1 MVAPPKP
8 QRIALGPAVERFL
21 DAMDARVTV
30 GELSDRTV
38 LNYRQDLGHLTRI
51 LGTDTVADDITG
63 ADLDRALLEFGR
75 RPDARRKKP
84 TGAGGQSAATQKRYH
99 QSVSR
104 FFSYAE
110 KHQWVQMSPVRWA
123 DLKPR
128 VRSELRTARTALSGE
143 QALSLL
149 LHGYK
154 PLLEAKRSHEQNET
168 RDHFLIA
175 LLVVTG
181 PRVSE
186 VANANDADFSV
197 RDGIL
202 QWRIFGKGGKSRII
216 PLSEQLQEL
225 RANYLAERP
234 APSPNLPPEA
244 RVDGARAAFRTG
256 RGNRISPRDI
266 ERLMDKAYL
275 RVVERDPQNAR
286 EFTPHALRH
295 TAATLMLAKGWDVKV
310 VAEML
315 GHASIATTG
324 MYLDSI
330 PGELARAVADSSVLT
345 ALANYPNSNDREAAT
360 NVA

>member
-8 QRIALGPAVERFL
+8 QRIPLSEAVDLFT
-21 DAMDARVTV
+21 DAMEARVTV
-30 GELSDRTV
+30 GELSERTV
-38 LNYRQDLGHLTRI
+38 LNYRQDLRHLIESVGEDTI
-51 LGTDTVADDITG
+51 TDDIKGTD
-63 ADLDRALLEFGR
+63 LDKALLKFGR
-75 RPDARRKKP
+75 QPDRRRKEP
-84 TGAGGQSAATQKRYH
+84 LGAGGQSAASQKRYH

-104 FFSYAE
+104 FFSHAE

-128 VRSELRTARTALSGE
+128 VRGELRTSRTALSGE
-143 QALSLL
+143 QALALL
-149 LHGYK
+149 RHGYK
-154 PLLEAKRSHEQNET
+154 PLLEAARSHERNEE

-186 VANANDADFSV
+186 VAQADDDDFSV
-197 RDGIL
+197 RDGALQVRIL
-202 QWRIFGKGGKSRII
+202 GKGGKGRTI
-216 PLSEQLQEL
+216 PLSEHLHIM
-225 RANYLAERP
+225 RDKYLEVRP
-234 APSPNLPPEA
+234 EPSKDLPPNV
-244 RVDGARAAFRTG
+244 RIDGAKAAFRTG
-256 RGNRISPRDI
+256 RGNRMSPRDI
-266 ERLMDKAYL
+266 ERLMERAYL
-275 RVVERDPQNAR
+275 RVVERDPQHAR

-330 PGELARAVADSSVLT
+330 PGELARAVADSPVLA
-345 ALANYPNSNDREAAT
+345 ALSD
-360 NVA
+360 

>member
-8 QRIALGPAVERFL
+8 RRIPLSEAVDLFL
-21 DAMDARVTV
+21 DSMSARVTV
-30 GELSDRTV
+30 GELSERTV
-38 LNYRQDLGHLTRI
+38 INYRQDLRHLMES
-51 LGTDTVADDITG
+51 LGEDTITDDIEG
-63 ADLDRALLEFGR
+63 ADLDKALLEFGR
-75 RPDARRKKP
+75 RPDRRRKDP
-84 TGAGGQSAATQKRYH
+84 EGAGGQSAATQKRYH

-104 FFSYAE
+104 FFSHAE

-128 VRSELRTARTALSGE
+128 VRGELRTARTALSGE
-143 QALSLL
+143 QALALL
-149 LHGYK
+149 QHGYE
-154 PLLEAKRSHEQNET
+154 PLLKATRSHERNEE

-186 VANANDADFSV
+186 VAQADDADFSV
-197 RDGIL
+197 RDGVL
-202 QWRIFGKGGKSRII
+202 QWRVVGKGGKVRNI
-216 PLSEQLQEL
+216 PLSEHLHTL
-225 RANYLAERP
+225 RDKYMEVRP
-234 APSPNLPPEA
+234 EPSKDLPPNT
-244 RVDGARAAFRTG
+244 RVDGAKAMFRSG
-256 RGNRISPRDI
+256 RGNRMSSRDI
-266 ERLMDKAYL
+266 ERLMERAYQ
-275 RVVERDPQNAR
+275 RVVERDPKHAR

-330 PGELARAVADSSVLT
+330 PGELARAVADSPVLA
-345 ALANYPNSNDREAAT
+345 ALAEEKPPTPAGP
-360 NVA
+360 

>member
-8 QRIALGPAVERFL
+8 RRIPLSDAIDLFL
-21 DAMDARVTV
+21 DSMEARVTV
-30 GELSDRTV
+30 GELSERTV
-38 LNYRQDLGHLTRI
+38 RNYRQDLGHLRESIGEDTI
-51 LGTDTVADDITG
+51 TDDVEGTD
-63 ADLDRALLEFGR
+63 LDKALLAFGR
-75 RPDARRKKP
+75 RPDRRRKTP
-84 TGAGGQSAATQKRYH
+84 LGSGGQSAATQKRYY

-104 FFSYAE
+104 FFAHAE

-128 VRSELRTARTALSGE
+128 VRGELRTSRTALSGE
-143 QALSLL
+143 QALALL
-149 LHGYK
+149 QHGYK
-154 PLLEAKRSHEQNET
+154 PLLKAARSHERNEE

-186 VANANDADFSV
+186 VARADDADFSV
-197 RDGIL
+197 RDGVL
-202 QWRIFGKGGKSRII
+202 QWRIVGKGGKTRTI
-216 PLSEQLQEL
+216 PLSDQLREL
-225 RANYLAERP
+225 RDAYL
-234 APSPNLPPEA
+234 EA
-244 RVDGARAAFRTG
+244 RPEPSKDLTPDVRSDGTKATFRSG
-256 RGNRISPRDI
+256 RGNRMSSRDI
-266 ERLMDKAYL
+266 ERLMERAYQ
-275 RVVERDPQNAR
+275 RVVERDPKNAR

-330 PGELARAVADSSVLT
+330 PGELARAVADSPLLT
-345 ALANYPNSNDREAAT
+345 ALSS
-360 NVA
+360 